1 MWWLALENFAQAL
14 GFVVMAIFVALA
26 IAAAASWIHETLRG
40 RPIRPPSLRRFDDYD
55 GGNR

>member
-14 GFVVMAIFVALA
+14 GFVVMAIFVAVA
-26 IAAAASWIHETLRG
+26 IAAAASWIHETFRR
-40 RPIRPPSLRRFDDYD
+40 RPIRPPALRRFDDYD

>member
-14 GFVVMAIFVALA
+14 GFVVMAILVALA
-26 IAAAASWIHETLRG
+26 IAAAASWIHETFRR
-40 RPIRPPSLRRFDDYD
+40 RPIRPPALRRFDDN